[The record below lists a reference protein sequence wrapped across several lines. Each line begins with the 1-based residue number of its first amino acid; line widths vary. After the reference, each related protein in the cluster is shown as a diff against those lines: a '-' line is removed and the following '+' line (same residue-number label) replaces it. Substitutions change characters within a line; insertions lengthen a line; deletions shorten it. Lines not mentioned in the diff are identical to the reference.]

1 MALGAEGDLWTSQ
14 RDGKMQIDSATTGDV
29 TVVKL
34 QGNLD
39 TNSAPEAQDFLN
51 GLVDSGSSKLLITLS
66 GVGFVSSAGLR
77 VLLVTAKK
85 VGTGQLRIS
94 DLNPEVLEV
103 FEMSGFST
111 ILSVFPTESEA
122 LQGF

>member
-1 MALGAEGDLWTSQ
+1 
-14 RDGKMQIDSATTGDV
+14 MQMNSV
-29 TVVKL
+29 TKNAVTIVEL

-39 TNSAPEAQDFLN
+39 TNSSPEVQDYLN
-51 GLVDSGSSKLLITLS
+51 ALVDAGSDKLLIAFS
-66 GVGFVSSAGLR
+66 GVDFVSSAGLR
-77 VLLVTAKK
+77 VLLATGKKIGTAR
-85 VGTGQLRIS
+85 LRIS

-111 ILSVFPTESEA
+111 ILSVFPTETEA

>member
-1 MALGAEGDLWTSQ
+1 
-14 RDGKMQIDSATTGDV
+14 MQMDSAATGEV
-29 TVVKL
+29 MVVKL

-39 TNSAPEAQDFLN
+39 TNSSPEVQDFLN
-51 GLVDSGSSKLLITLS
+51 GLVDSGSGKLLITLS
-66 GVGFVSSAGLR
+66 GVDFVSSAGLR
-77 VLLVTAKK
+77 VLLATAKK
-85 VGTGQLRIS
+85 IGAGQLRIS

-111 ILSVFPTESEA
+111 ILAVFPTEAEA